1 MGGLRRN
8 GQRRSLIMVKLS
20 RSRTVSTD
28 IVPLMIIFGTIL
40 IAPHLKRLENSTIQR
55 ISNSNVSIPLNFA
68 NLILIIKETHLT
80 DNEIE
85 RIKKANEEE
94 ERKKMHIVARQN
106 AIERIS
112 VRKAER
118 QVVQFKANQAMN
130 EGEMEQ
136 AGIISETD
144 P

>member
-8 GQRRSLIMVKLS
+8 AQRRSLIMVKLS

-40 IAPHLKRLENSTIQR
+40 IAPHLKRLENSTIPK
-55 ISNSNVSIPLNFA
+55 ISNSNVSILPLA
-68 NLILIIKETHLT
+68 NLMLIITETHLT

-94 ERKKMHIVARQN
+94 ERKKMHIVAR
-106 AIERIS
+106 
-112 VRKAER
+112 
-118 QVVQFKANQAMN
+118 
-130 EGEMEQ
+130 
-136 AGIISETD
+136 
-144 P
+144 